1 MIIEFNREGAA
12 TAPASTTRPIRRPVM
27 VQVADT
33 AFEEVAPKKS
43 KEAAD
48 PLKDLGDILAVR
60 DYLVSEGRYR
70 DNLLFIMGINLG
82 LRCGDLLKLK
92 VGHLLEEGG
101 TAYREKIVITEQKT
115 SKIREAYL
123 NDAICDA
130 ADLYFGSCGVVDLNE
145 YLFKSNC
152 NRVKSTGSPM
162 TVRSVE
168 RILKEVINDACGINI
183 HAGTHTLR
191 KTFSYHILMNA
202 PDRSRAIEFLM
213 KILGHSSPSV
223 TLAYAGITSEEI
235 KESYQTLNLGQ
246 GSPFQWQI
254 RGGIVS

>member
-1 MIIEFNREGAA
+1 MIIDFKKAAGAP
-12 TAPASTTRPIRRPVM
+12 TETIINRPIRRPAA

-33 AFEEVAPKKS
+33 TFEETAPKKS

-48 PLKDLGDILAVR
+48 PLKDLNDILAVR
-60 DYLVSEGRYR
+60 DYLVNECRYR

-115 SKIREAYL
+115 GKIREAYL

-130 ADLYFGSCGVVDLNE
+130 ADLYFSSCGVVDLND

-235 KESYQTLNLGQ
+235 KESYQSLNLGQ
-246 GSPFQWQI
+246 GSPFQGQI
-254 RGGIVS
+254 RGGMVS